1 MIEIY
6 FSDDDLREARSLAM
20 ERHDAKDISFRN
32 SHRLGNHGS
41 EYAAHTIGILGELA
55 WAKYSNQEIDKNI
68 YPVRDPGE
76 DFPNVEV
83 KAITYVGKGEPE
95 LKIKKTEY
103 EARDP
108 SLYVLVR
115 IDKDQ
120 LRLKNTVEILGT
132 ISKKSFDQFKIE
144 KQYGE
149 GMPINYIVPLS
160 VMGKPIDDKEL
171 FL

>member
-1 MIEIY
+1 MIY
-6 FSDDDLREARSLAM
+6 TTLKTYDYPLD
-20 ERHDAKDISFRN
+20 
-32 SHRLGNHGS
+32 
-41 EYAAHTIGILGELA
+41 
-55 WAKYSNQEIDKNI
+55 NQEIDKNI

-83 KAITYVGKGEPE
+83 KAITYTGKGEPE

-115 IDKDQ
+115 INKEQ
-120 LRLKNTVEILGT
+120 LRLNNTVEILGT

-144 KQYGE
+144 KQYETNDCDNISGDE
-149 GMPINYIVPLS
+149 MCAIFKFIL
-160 VMGKPIDDKEL
+160 D
-171 FL
+171 